1 MANVLKFSLVKEVEL
16 DKNLIPVECD
26 RVSLYAKV
34 DGLSAWVAYV
44 DSYEEA
50 TQKIQPDVLDELF
63 SQSLS
68 GLELEE
74 IYGVLSI
81 TKQYCFYDEE
91 FEYGSDK
98 VEQKEEETQE

>member
-1 MANVLKFSLVKEVEL
+1 MANVLKFKLMKEVEL
-16 DKNLIPVECD
+16 DKNLIPIECD
-26 RVSLYAKV
+26 RVSLYAWV

-50 TQKIQPDVLDELF
+50 VKKIQPDIIDESF
-63 SQSLS
+63 SESLS

-81 TKQYCFYDEE
+81 TKKYYFYDEE
-91 FEYGSDK
+91 FEYGSDE
-98 VEQKEEETQE
+98 VEQKEETQE